1 MWNPNR
7 VASTALCGVVAL
19 IATGSCFAQAP
30 ADNPF
35 RPVRGLADG
44 GGPSVP
50 GGEWA
55 KLPGGRE
62 MGPPASVHVD
72 IDGESVWALIRCDE
86 TSPLPAARGGRFGVD
101 CMFPDGRLKPHDT
114 IFKFDP
120 KGNVV
125 KSFGAGMFI
134 WPHGMHVDR
143 DGNIWATDGAAED
156 AVATAAKAG
165 VKAGHVVRKFS
176 PDGQVLMTLGEPG
189 VAGGDEYH
197 FRSPAGVVTAPNGDI
212 FVADGHGANNR
223 IVKYAKD
230 GKFIK
235 AWGKTGYAPGEFR
248 TAHCIAMDK
257 RGRLFV
263 CDRANT
269 RIRIFDQEGKH
280 LATWHQ
286 FGMPSGIAFSVNDED
301 LIYVF
306 ELGVGQCRQSG
317 LRGGHPHRRRPQGL
331 GEVLHPRSGR
341 QPRHHDRQRRRIR
354 HRRQVRQR
362 VRRRAAP
369 ARAAEVRQ
377 GEVGAPERRVE
388 RERNPG
394 AVCGVDEGG
403 PGFR

>member
-1 MWNPNR
+1 MSKVSQALWT
-7 VASTALCGVVAL
+7 ASAVIGSLVV
-19 IATGSCFAQAP
+19 GSAASFAQGP
-30 ADNPF
+30 TYNPY

-55 KLPGGRE
+55 RLPGGRE
-62 MGPPASVHVD
+62 MGPPAAVHVD
-72 IDGESVWALIRCDE
+72 IDGESIWALVRCDE
-86 TSPLPAARGGRFGVD
+86 TSPVPVARGGRFGVD
-101 CMFPDGRLKPHDT
+101 CMNPDGTLKPLDT
-114 IFKFDP
+114 IFKFDA

-125 KSFGAGMFI
+125 KSFGARMFI

-143 DGNIWATDGAAED
+143 DGNVWVTDGAGED

-165 VKAGHVVRKFS
+165 VKAGHIVRKFS

-189 VAGGDEYH
+189 VGGGDEYH

-212 FVADGHGANNR
+212 FVADGHGSNNR
-223 IVKYAKD
+223 IVKYSKD

-257 RGRLFV
+257 MGRLFV

-269 RIRIFDQEGKH
+269 RIQIFDQDGKY
-280 LATWHQ
+280 LSTWHQ

-306 ELGVGQCRQSG
+306 ELRVGQCGEPRLRAGNQDRRRAGWLGEIFHPGPGRQSG
-317 LRGGHPHRRRPQGL
+317 HDHRKRCR
-331 GEVLHPRSGR
+331 V
-341 QPRHHDRQRRRIR
+341 R
-354 HRRQVRQR
+354 HRRQVWKYFRG
-362 VRRRAAP
+362 RAST
-369 ARAAEVRQ
+369 ARSAQIRQ
-377 GEVGAPERRVE
+377 GQTVVR
-388 RERNPG
+388 
-394 AVCGVDEGG
+394 GV
-403 PGFR
+403 R